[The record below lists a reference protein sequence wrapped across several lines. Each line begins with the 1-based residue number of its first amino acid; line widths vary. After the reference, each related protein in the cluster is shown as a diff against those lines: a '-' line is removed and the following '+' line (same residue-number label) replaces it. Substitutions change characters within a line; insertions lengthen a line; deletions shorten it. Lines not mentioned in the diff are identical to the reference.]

1 MRTRSKSEFLTLG
14 NGFYEGIKGKHM
26 FLWGF
31 YEKRKMEND
40 VSWKK
45 GRGKKGNAA
54 VFDLDFCRI
63 SEVFEV

>member
-1 MRTRSKSEFLTLG
+1 
-14 NGFYEGIKGKHM
+14 M

-31 YEKRKMEND
+31 YGKRKMEND

-45 GRGKKGNAA
+45 GRGKKGKAA

-63 SEVFEV
+63 LEVFEV